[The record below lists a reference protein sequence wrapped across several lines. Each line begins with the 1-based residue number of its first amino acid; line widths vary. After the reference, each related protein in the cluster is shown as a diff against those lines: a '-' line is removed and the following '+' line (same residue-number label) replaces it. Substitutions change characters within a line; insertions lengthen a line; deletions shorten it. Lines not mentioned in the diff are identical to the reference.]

1 MTVYIERKTCGSV
14 TEVLLY
20 FDLGTTPNVFVKH
33 GAKKVDMI
41 MYEDVDAKVT
51 GMKGDN
57 AHTISLGEIAKL
69 PSQLN
74 DPIFCSKAAFPVV
87 LSL

>member
-1 MTVYIERKTCGSV
+1 
-14 TEVLLY
+14 
-20 FDLGTTPNVFVKH
+20 
-33 GAKKVDMI
+33 